1 MCGFNFRCT
10 NSSGA
15 QRNLAFKR
23 CAKIEDELPRTRF
36 TEWQC
41 RSSAVYY
48 IARQIMT

>member
-15 QRNLAFKR
+15 QRNVVFKR

-36 TEWQC
+36 NAWQ
-41 RSSAVYY
+41 RGSSAVYY
-48 IARQIMT
+48 IARQIME